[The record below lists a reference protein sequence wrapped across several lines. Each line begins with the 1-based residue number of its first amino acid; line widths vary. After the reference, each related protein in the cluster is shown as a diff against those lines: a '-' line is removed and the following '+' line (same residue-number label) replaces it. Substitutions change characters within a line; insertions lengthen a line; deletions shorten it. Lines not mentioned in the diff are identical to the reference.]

1 MPILIILVNVE
12 LAPLNIDLC
21 AVYGHGNIGVINC
34 FSQDTMSA
42 CRCNWAINVVDRGP
56 RDTAAGRQDTGLP
69 NTPGSQ
75 SNSTVVPSPLMGNAT
90 PAIFRSSFQALR
102 SAWRV
107 NRGHRKSSKHHL
119 QMVQAWI
126 CGNTTQMSQASPLES
141 EVTLD
146 GKPHWMQ
153 VDTGAA
159 AAVSLMSQR
168 TSQNLLPGET
178 LQATHPNAHLL
189 RTRPELHGLID
200 APTVYHLHE
209 RLAPVGSRWARI
221 SAADRCLRMRLQLLM
236 LACLHECTYIHI

>member
-1 MPILIILVNVE
+1 M
-12 LAPLNIDLC
+12 APLNIDLC

-75 SNSTVVPSPLMGNAT
+75 SNATVVPSPLMGNAT
-90 PAIFRSSFQALR
+90 RAIFRSSFQVLR
-102 SAWRV
+102 SAWRA
-107 NRGHRKSSKHHL
+107 NRGRRKSSKHHL

-126 CGNTTQMSQASPLES
+126 CGNTTQMSQASPPES

-146 GKPHWMQ
+146 GKPQWMQ
-153 VDTGAA
+153 LDTGAA

-168 TSQNLLPGET
+168 TFQDLLPGET
-178 LQATHPNAHLL
+178 LQATHTQM
-189 RTRPELHGLID
+189 RTYSEPDQSSMAWKMLQQG
-200 APTVYHLHE
+200 VYHLHE
-209 RLAPVGSRWARI
+209 QLAPVSSRWARI
-221 SAADRCLRMRLQLLM
+221 SAAARYLWMRLQLLM

>member
-1 MPILIILVNVE
+1 MLIILVNVE

-126 CGNTTQMSQASPLES
+126 CGNTTQMSRASPLES
-141 EVTLD
+141 ESVSWWEAT
-146 GKPHWMQ
+146 
-153 VDTGAA
+153 VNAA
-159 AAVSLMSQR
+159 RHRGCSCSLIDVPKD
-168 TSQNLLPGET
+168 LPGSSSRGDPT
-178 LQATHPNAHLL
+178 SHTHPNAHLL
-189 RTRPELHGLID
+189 RTRPELHGLKD
-200 APTVYHLHE
+200 APTGCLPSAQAASPS
-209 RLAPVGSRWARI
+209 RFKVG
-221 SAADRCLRMRLQLLM
+221 
-236 LACLHECTYIHI
+236 

>member
-1 MPILIILVNVE
+1 MFINSPFYALACLITWLSFIRIRHNGWRGHKHLNSLHSGEYIRHMPMLIILVNVE
-12 LAPLNIDLC
+12 LTSLNIDLC

-42 CRCNWAINVVDRGP
+42 CRCNWAINVVDWGP

-126 CGNTTQMSQASPLES
+126 CGNT
-141 EVTLD
+141 
-146 GKPHWMQ
+146 G
-153 VDTGAA
+153 
-159 AAVSLMSQR
+159 
-168 TSQNLLPGET
+168 
-178 LQATHPNAHLL
+178 
-189 RTRPELHGLID
+189 
-200 APTVYHLHE
+200 
-209 RLAPVGSRWARI
+209 
-221 SAADRCLRMRLQLLM
+221 
-236 LACLHECTYIHI
+236 